1 MQFNILYFGGC
12 VSDQLI
18 GGGGILNEETQGDPP
33 SPSPPGETS
42 LRIMAL
48 WKWHRNKGKQGTLL
62 VAIIA
67 MIWSTLASL

>member
-12 VSDQLI
+12 VSDQLMGR
-18 GGGGILNEETQGDPP
+18 GGNSKPKYQCEGILNEETQGDPP

-48 WKWHRNKGKQGTLL
+48 
-62 VAIIA
+62 
-67 MIWSTLASL
+67 